1 MINLAF
7 IDKLK
12 INKFK
17 RWLIKTNNLYYL
29 KKDFNFLFYLFFI
42 LKPLNITDPFNFESL
57 KAFYLKN
64 MKEWNLLFSS
74 FFVDKDINHELNT
87 KYQEFIFSLSENKE
101 LSQINNCL
109 NFIHSKNLF
118 YMNYYNLF
126 KEFYKNIELATFNK
140 FFVTFLLNY
149 ALFFKH
155 YLELKNNHLANKISL
170 RLYFENIYTYNM
182 QLIFQQ
188 NFNDF
193 YIIANKLL
201 PCHF

>member
-64 MKEWNLLFSS
+64 IKEWNIVFSS
-74 FFVDKDINHELNT
+74 FFADKDINDELNT
-87 KYQEFIFSLSENKE
+87 NYREFIFNLYENKE

-126 KEFYKNIELATFNK
+126 KEIYKDIELATFNK

>member
-12 INKFK
+12 IHKFK
-17 RWLIKTNNLYYL
+17 RWLIKINNLHYL

-64 MKEWNLLFSS
+64 IKEWNLFFSS
-74 FFVDKDINHELNT
+74 FFVDKNINCELNAN
-87 KYQEFIFSLSENKE
+87 YQEFIFSLYENKE
-101 LSQINNCL
+101 LSQINNCFY
-109 NFIHSKNLF
+109 FIHSKNLF

-126 KEFYKNIELATFNK
+126 KEIYKNIELATFNK
-140 FFVTFLLNY
+140 FFVAFLLNY

-170 RLYFENIYTYNM
+170 RLYLENIYTYNM

>member
-12 INKFK
+12 IHKFK
-17 RWLIKTNNLYYL
+17 RWLIKTNNLHYL

-42 LKPLNITDPFNFESL
+42 LKPLNLTDPFNFESL
-57 KAFYLKN
+57 KTFYLKN
-64 MKEWNLLFSS
+64 IQEWNLFFSS
-74 FFVDKDINHELNT
+74 FFVDKNTNCELNAN
-87 KYQEFIFSLSENKE
+87 YQEFIFSLYENKE

-109 NFIHSKNLF
+109 YFIHSKNLF

-126 KEFYKNIELATFNK
+126 KEIYKNIELATFNK

-170 RLYFENIYTYNM
+170 RLYLENIYTYNM

>member
-12 INKFK
+12 IHKFK
-17 RWLIKTNNLYYL
+17 RWLIKRNNLYYL

-42 LKPLNITDPFNFESL
+42 LKPLNLSDPFNFESL

-87 KYQEFIFSLSENKE
+87 NYQEFIFSLYENKE

-109 NFIHSKNLF
+109 SFIHSKNFF
-118 YMNYYNLF
+118 YMNYYNIF
-126 KEFYKNIELATFNK
+126 KEIYKNIELATFNK

-149 ALFFKH
+149 ALFFKD

>member
-17 RWLIKTNNLYYL
+17 RWLIKTNNLHYL

-64 MKEWNLLFSS
+64 IQEWNILFSS
-74 FFVDKDINHELNT
+74 FFVDKNINCELNAN
-87 KYQEFIFSLSENKE
+87 YQEFIFSLYENKE
-101 LSQINNCL
+101 LSQINNFFY
-109 NFIHSKNLF
+109 FIHSKNLF

-126 KEFYKNIELATFNK
+126 KEIYKNIELATFNK

-170 RLYFENIYTYNM
+170 RLYLENIYTYNM

>member
-12 INKFK
+12 IHKFK
-17 RWLIKTNNLYYL
+17 RWLIKTNNLHYL

-64 MKEWNLLFSS
+64 IQEWNLFFSS
-74 FFVDKDINHELNT
+74 FFVDKNINCELNAN
-87 KYQEFIFSLSENKE
+87 YQEFIFSLYENKE

-126 KEFYKNIELATFNK
+126 KEIYKNIELATFNK

-170 RLYFENIYTYNM
+170 RLYLENIYTYNM

>member
-17 RWLIKTNNLYYL
+17 RWLIKTNNLSYL

-42 LKPLNITDPFNFESL
+42 LKPLNLTDPFNFESL

-64 MKEWNLLFSS
+64 IKEWNLLFSS
-74 FFVDKDINHELNT
+74 FFVDKDVNHELNT
-87 KYQEFIFSLSENKE
+87 NYQEFIFNLYENKE
-101 LSQINNCL
+101 LSQINNYL
-109 NFIHSKNLF
+109 SFIQSKNFF
-118 YMNYYNLF
+118 YINYYNLF
-126 KEFYKNIELATFNK
+126 KEIYKNIELATFNK

-155 YLELKNNHLANKISL
+155 YLELKNNDLANKISL

>member
-17 RWLIKTNNLYYL
+17 RWLIKTNNLHYL

-42 LKPLNITDPFNFESL
+42 LKPLNIKDPFNFESL

-64 MKEWNLLFSS
+64 IQEWNLFFSS
-74 FFVDKDINHELNT
+74 FFVDKNINCEINAN
-87 KYQEFIFSLSENKE
+87 YQEFIFSLYENKE
-101 LSQINNCL
+101 LSQINNCMS
-109 NFIHSKNLF
+109 FIHSKNLF

-126 KEFYKNIELATFNK
+126 KEIYKNIELATFNK

-170 RLYFENIYTYNM
+170 RLYLENIYTYNM

>member
-12 INKFK
+12 IHKFK
-17 RWLIKTNNLYYL
+17 RWLIKTNNLSYL

-42 LKPLNITDPFNFESL
+42 LKPLNLKDPFNFESL

-74 FFVDKDINHELNT
+74 FFVDKNINCELNEN
-87 KYQEFIFSLSENKE
+87 YQEFIFSLSENKE
-101 LSQINNCL
+101 ISQINNYL
-109 NFIHSKNLF
+109 SFINSKNLF

-126 KEFYKNIELATFNK
+126 KEIYKNIELATFNK

>member
-12 INKFK
+12 IHKFK
-17 RWLIKTNNLYYL
+17 RWLIKTNNLSYL

-42 LKPLNITDPFNFESL
+42 LKPLNLKDPFNFESL

-64 MKEWNLLFSS
+64 IQEWNLLFSS
-74 FFVDKDINHELNT
+74 FFADKDVNHELNT
-87 KYQEFIFSLSENKE
+87 NYQEFIFNLYENKE

-109 NFIHSKNLF
+109 SFIHSKNLF

-126 KEFYKNIELATFNK
+126 KEIYKNIELATFNK

-149 ALFFKH
+149 VLFFKH

>member
-42 LKPLNITDPFNFESL
+42 LKPLNIKDPFNFESL

-64 MKEWNLLFSS
+64 IQEWNLFFSS
-74 FFVDKDINHELNT
+74 FFVDKNINCEINAN
-87 KYQEFIFSLSENKE
+87 YQEFIFSLYENKE
-101 LSQINNCL
+101 LSQINNCMS
-109 NFIHSKNLF
+109 FIHSKNLF

-126 KEFYKNIELATFNK
+126 KEIYKNIELATFNK

-170 RLYFENIYTYNM
+170 RLYLENIYTYNM